1 MGFEFTSLR
10 AINGP
15 LQELDGEQ
23 HHPNNEFTVLNNLVN
38 TTTDMKTITHFEEFD
53 ISNPAGWEEYSE
65 RLVFFLEANSIREG
79 PRRLA
84 VLCSVC
90 GTKTYRIIKSL
101 TSPDPPSS
109 KTFDEVM
116 MLLRNH
122 FMPRLSEVYQRF
134 LYQRRLQQPGEGVV
148 AYVTELRHLA
158 QHCNFGETLESRLR
172 DQLVCGLR
180 DRDLQKQLLTDGE
193 LTFAKAFERALSAE
207 AATSQVSDIPATN
220 PAATTEE
227 QLVTQKKSDRNSS
240 MRNIG
245 RQQESPQPQS
255 LKPCY
260 RCGGAH
266 AQNICRFKNVS
277 CNFCKRL
284 GHIERVC
291 RAKSQSTVKKG
302 AAKPNRD
309 RNLAVSRRLRY
320 TKQCCHPNACGLKS
334 ILDHHL
340 GAYIQTCLSPL
351 STPSRTFPLIT
362 ERLPKGRSRGIRCD
376 PVKFSSFTGS
386 LPVVVVKGPR
396 RTLLGRNWFKPLAIR
411 LAGVHSVAP
420 TRSVQDLI
428 EEYAEFFSDTL
439 DTVKGPPV
447 VLHTDGSIPPIQM
460 NARRDLD
467 RFVEQSILEPVQHM
481 AWTTPIVPDLY
492 QIPAVNDIL
501 ATLKKGRI
509 FAKLGLAQAY
519 QQQEV
524 DEASAELQ
532 TIITHKGAFKAK
544 RLQFGI
550 ASAPGIFQRFMDS
563 LLANLDGVVP
573 YFDDMLIVADS
584 QHELLEVL
592 RRVFD
597 RLRNA
602 GIRLNREKCVFV
614 SNSVEFVGYRIDAE
628 GIHPSE
634 EKVEAIHKAPR
645 PKNKQ
650 ELTSVLGFAQY
661 DYQLPNNTEIAKR
674 KVTPPHREF
683 KVDDHVFVRCYN
695 QQNKLAKAKIVKR
708 IGRLLYIVRTEI
720 GLIWKRHADQ
730 IRPREIK

>member
-134 LYQRRLQQPGEGVV
+134 LYQRRLQQPGEGVA
-148 AYVTELRHLA
+148 AYVAELRHLA

-240 MRNIG
+240 MRNVG

-291 RAKSQSTVKKG
+291 RAKSQTTVKKG
-302 AAKPNRD
+302 AAKPNRASLTIISENTFKLVCLPYQ
-309 RNLAVSRRLRY
+309 RHLEPFHSLLRDF
-320 TKQCCHPNACGLKS
+320 QAGEV
-334 ILDHHL
+334 
-340 GAYIQTCLSPL
+340 Q
-351 STPSRTFPLIT
+351 
-362 ERLPKGRSRGIRCD
+362 
-376 PVKFSSFTGS
+376 
-386 LPVVVVKGPR
+386 GPR
-396 RTLLGRNWFKPLAIR
+396 HTLLGRNWFKPLAIR

-420 TRSVQDLI
+420 TSVQDMI
-428 EEYAEFFSDTL
+428 EGYAELFSDTL

-460 NARRDLD
+460 NARRVSFALKDRISEELD
-467 RFVEQSILEPVQHM
+467 RFVEQSILEPVQHT
-481 AWTTPIVPDLY
+481 AWTTPIVPV
-492 QIPAVNDIL
+492 I
-501 ATLKKGRI
+501 KS
-509 FAKLGLAQAY
+509 LAQAY
-519 QQQEV
+519 QQQEF

-532 TIITHKGAFKAK
+532 TIITHKGALKAK

-563 LLANLDGVVP
+563 LLANLDDVVP
-573 YFDDMLIVADS
+573 YFDDMLIDAVS

-602 GIRLNREKCVFV
+602 GIRLNREKCIFV

-650 ELTSVLGFAQY
+650 ELTSVLG
-661 DYQLPNNTEIAKR
+661 
-674 KVTPPHREF
+674 
-683 KVDDHVFVRCYN
+683 CYN